1 MKRARP
7 EAKQSS
13 KAKPTPTAKAQAEW
27 KAIQDS
33 RRLLPVFTQRK
44 EIIGAIVQS
53 RVVILVGETGSGKTT
68 QLPQFLLEERNILG
82 SKQAIAVT
90 QPRRVAAVSIATR
103 VAAERKC
110 DGQVGHEVGYTIR
123 FDDCTRKQTRLK
135 YVTDGM
141 LLREAM
147 VDRSLLKYGVIIL
160 DEAHER
166 TCNTDILFGVVKDA
180 LRRRSD
186 LRVVVMRYVLI
197 VQLYA

>member
-1 MKRARP
+1 MPNNKNMKRARP
-7 EAKQSS
+7 QAKVS
-13 KAKPTPTAKAQAEW
+13 KPKQTAEAQAEW
-27 KAIQDS
+27 DAIQQS
-33 RRLLPVFTQRK
+33 RKLLPVFAQRQ
-44 EIIGAIVQS
+44 EIVGAIVQS

-82 SKQAIAVT
+82 SRQAVAVT

-103 VAAERKC
+103 VAAERQC
-110 DGQVGHEVGYTIR
+110 GGQVGHEVGYTIR

-166 TCNTDILFGVVKDA
+166 TCNTDLLFGVVKDA

-186 LRVVVMRYVLI
+186 LRVVVMR
-197 VQLYA
+197 